1 MRYSLETTFS
11 RAGRIRPS
19 IYVVTLLIAFCASRL
34 VYASCGVEFRI
45 KPLLY
50 FLMQV
55 LDVRQLRDN
64 LPEAIWYLH
73 AQPPLF
79 NALIGVV
86 LRAPENAQQTIFT
99 VLYSAVAL
107 TGILCFHQVAIEIS
121 GKKLLLSWCLSLL
134 LIISPATIL
143 FERALFYEGLVA
155 WLLVIGFYLLW
166 RFLTRDQFGAG
177 VVAYLIF
184 ASVVL
189 IRSAFHPI
197 WLAAMVA
204 VVLAAQ
210 PLRWRRILAASVLG
224 LSLVGAVM
232 LKNQI
237 VFGEAVLSSWMPNI
251 LFQQT
256 GNPVPLEQREALV
269 RKGVLSPYAA
279 LQAFSDPDKLRQIYG
294 GVRITGIPV
303 LDDEFKADGGS
314 PFRADGRN
322 LNYNNIIYVITARQ
336 ILSDALYLL
345 VHFPS
350 YYIDQTVRA
359 VIVYL
364 RPSSDYEYNSDNLR
378 LIAQWDRIYSLVVD
392 GQPAA
397 LFGSTQDTIRPKSSL
412 IKVGYFTL
420 IEIMVVLVG
429 TVALART
436 VIRHRQTDPAR
447 AGWLLAV
454 GTTVL
459 FITVIASLFDS
470 VETNRA
476 RFMVEPLIYLAVV
489 GIAVSFPGFLR
500 PSPQKN
506 PNRNAG
512 QAPFE
517 RAQ

>member
-1 MRYSLETTFS
+1 MELEADGIGGE
-11 RAGRIRPS
+11 R
-19 IYVVTLLIAFCASRL
+19 IYVVTLLTAFCASRL
-34 VYASCGVEFRI
+34 VYAFCGVEFRI

-50 FLMQV
+50 FLMQA
-55 LDVRQLRDN
+55 LDVRQLRDS

-73 AQPPLF
+73 AQPPLY

-143 FERALFYEGLVA
+143 FERALFYEGLVP

-166 RFLTRDQFGAG
+166 RFLTRDQFRAG

-189 IRSAFHPI
+189 IRTAFHPI

-237 VFGEAVLSSWMPNI
+237 VFGEAGLSSSWMPNM
-251 LFQQT
+251 LFEQA
-256 GNPVPLEQREALV
+256 GNPVPLEQRKALV

-279 LQAFSDPDKLRQIYG
+279 LEAFSDPDELRRIYG
-294 GVRITGIPV
+294 SVPITGIPV
-303 LDDEFKADGGS
+303 LDDEFKADRGN
-314 PFRADGRN
+314 PFKADGRN
-322 LNYNNIIYVITARQ
+322 PNFNNIIYLITGPQ
-336 ILSDALYLL
+336 LLSDALYLL

-359 VIVYL
+359 VVVYL
-364 RPSSDYEYNSDNLR
+364 RPSSDYVYNSDNLR

-397 LFGSTQDTIRPKSSL
+397 LFGSTQDRTRPKNSL
-412 IKVGYFTL
+412 IEVGYFTL

-429 TVALART
+429 TVALAWT

-476 RFMVEPLIYLAVV
+476 RFMVEPLIYLTVV
-489 GIAVSFPGFLR
+489 GIAVSFPMVFASFAAEKTQTGR
-500 PSPQKN
+500 
-506 PNRNAG
+506 
-512 QAPFE
+512 
-517 RAQ
+517 

>member
-1 MRYSLETTFS
+1 MRCNLKTPFS
-11 RAGRIRPS
+11 RAGRIWPS

-34 VYASCGVEFRI
+34 VYAYCGVEFRI
-45 KPLLY
+45 KPSLY
-50 FLMQV
+50 WAMHV
-55 LDVRQLRDN
+55 LDVRQLRDS

-73 AQPPLF
+73 AQPPLY
-79 NALIGVV
+79 NALIGAV

-143 FERALFYEGLVA
+143 FERQLIYEGLVP

-166 RFLTRDQFGAG
+166 RFLTRDQFRAG

-210 PLRWRRILAASVLG
+210 PWRWRRILAASVLG

-237 VFGEAVLSSWMPNI
+237 VFGEAGLSSWMPNS
-251 LFQQT
+251 LFQQM
-256 GNPVPLEQREALV
+256 GDPVPLEQRKALV
-269 RKGVLSPYAA
+269 RTGVLSPYAA
-279 LQAFSDPDKLRQIYG
+279 LYSFAGPDELRRIYG
-294 GVRITGIPV
+294 SVPITGIPV
-303 LDDEFKADGGS
+303 LDDEFKADRLSG
-314 PFRADGRN
+314 FQADRRRGN
-322 LNYNNIIYVITARQ
+322 FNNIIYVITGQQR
-336 ILSDALYLL
+336 LSDALYLL

-359 VIVYL
+359 ILVYL
-364 RPSSDYEYNSDNLR
+364 RPSSEWFQMVSEHIVYHDHEKFSENLI
-378 LIAQWDRIYSLVVD
+378 LIAQWDRICSLVFD

-397 LFGSTQDTIRPKSSL
+397 LFGSTQDRTRPNRSL
-412 IKVGYFTL
+412 IQVGYFTL

-429 TVALART
+429 TMALART
-436 VIRHRQTDPAR
+436 VIRHRQTDPAT

-459 FITVIASLFDS
+459 FITVIANLFDTG
-470 VETNRA
+470 ETNRA
-476 RFMVEPLIYLAVV
+476 RFMVEPLIYLTVV
-489 GIAVSFPGFLR
+489 GIAVRFPGFSR
-500 PSPQKN
+500 
-506 PNRNAG
+506 
-512 QAPFE
+512 
-517 RAQ
+517 

>member
-1 MRYSLETTFS
+1 M
-11 RAGRIRPS
+11 
-19 IYVVTLLIAFCASRL
+19 
-34 VYASCGVEFRI
+34 
-45 KPLLY
+45 KPILY
-50 FLMQV
+50 FAMQV
-55 LDVRQLRDN
+55 LDVRYLRDS
-64 LPEAIWYLH
+64 LLEAIWYLH

-121 GKKLLLSWCLSLL
+121 GKKLLSWCLSLL

-143 FERALFYEGLVA
+143 FERAPFYEGLVP

-166 RFLTRDQFGAG
+166 RFLTQDQFRAG

-189 IRSAFHPI
+189 IRSAFPPI

-210 PLRWRRILAASVLG
+210 PWRWRRILAASVLG

-237 VFGEAVLSSWMPNI
+237 VFGEAGLSSWMPNY
-251 LFQQT
+251 LFEQM
-256 GNPVPLEQREALV
+256 GDPVPLEQREALA

-279 LQAFSDPDKLRQIYG
+279 LGSFAAPDELRRIYG
-294 GVRITGIPV
+294 NVPITGIPV
-303 LDDEFKADGGS
+303 LDDEFKAERGN
-314 PFRADGRN
+314 PLNADGSN
-322 LNYNNIIYVITARQ
+322 PNYNNILYSLTRQQ
-336 ILSDALYLL
+336 ILSDALYLV

-350 YYIDQTVRA
+350 YYIDQILRGFL
-359 VIVYL
+359 VYL
-364 RPSSDYEYNSDNLR
+364 RPSSDYVYNSDNLR

-397 LFGSTQDTIRPKSSL
+397 LFGSTQDRTRPNRSL

-436 VIRHRQTDPAR
+436 VIRHRQTDPVR

-454 GTTVL
+454 GTTVI
-459 FITVIASLFDS
+459 FITVIASLLDA

-476 RFMVEPLIYLAVV
+476 RFMVEPLMYLTVV
-489 GIAVSFPGFLR
+489 GIAVGFPGF
-500 PSPQKN
+500 SK
-506 PNRNAG
+506 
-512 QAPFE
+512 
-517 RAQ
+517 